1 MPIVYANIPQSIYCS
16 RLTHLPSC
24 LGFFYTGDP
33 DVIRHAAQP
42 TNNRRR
48 LQQPGRRDYNQ
59 LRLVYP
65 ANRGCVICQKGAIN
79 SV

>member
-16 RLTHLPSC
+16 RLTYLPSC
-24 LGFFYTGDP
+24 LGYCYTR
-33 DVIRHAAQP
+33 VIRHAAQP

-65 ANRGCVICQKGAIN
+65 ANRGCVIC
-79 SV
+79 

>member
-48 LQQPGRRDYNQ
+48 LQQPGSRDDNQ
-59 LRLVYP
+59 QFRLVYP
-65 ANRGCVICQKGAIN
+65 VNRG
-79 SV
+79 SVSC